1 MRAPLS
7 RIATLLIV
15 AGTGAGCGDTPVLLT
30 GQGGSEFTTVEVTPS
45 SPTIFTVAPGNTV
58 TLSAVAKDQAGDT
71 LAADGSASFS
81 SDNAAIAD
89 VSAGGTVTAAAPGT
103 ARITASLTADG
114 VTKTGTA
121 TVTAQVAQVNAGVV
135 APAITFQ
142 PAIANMQPGGVVI
155 WSFGSVAHN
164 VVFTTQGAPTDVP
177 AFQGGFVSRT
187 FPTTGTYNYQC
198 TIHPGMTGVVQVH

>member
-1 MRAPLS
+1 LV
-7 RIATLLIV
+7 V
-15 AGTGAGCGDTPVLLT
+15 AGTGAACGDSAPVTPT
-30 GQGGSEFTTVEVTPS
+30 DQGGSAFTTVEVSPS
-45 SPTIFTVAPGNTV
+45 SPTLFTVAPGNTI
-58 TLSAVAKDQAGDT
+58 TLSAVAKDQNGDT
-71 LAADGSASFS
+71 LSGAGSASFS

-89 VSAGGTVTAAAPGT
+89 VSAGGAVTVAAPGT
-103 ARITASLTADG
+103 AHITASVTADG

-121 TVTAQVAQVNAGVV
+121 TVTALVALMNAGVT

-164 VVFTTQGAPTDVP
+164 VVFTSAGAPADVP
-177 AFQGGFVSRT
+177 AFASGFVSRT
-187 FPTTGTYNYQC
+187 FPTNGTYTYHC